1 MPRPMPRDAPVMRA
15 VRPLKSML
23 MVMAAM
29 FTSRAVLSS
38 LINRLRAWHLS
49 LACTAMS
56 DWTPEVEELRRREA
70 MAEHMGGAEKVARQ
84 HSRGKMDA
92 RARLAALVD
101 PGSLREIGKIAGRA
115 TYDADGALLDL
126 AASNFIF
133 GRANING
140 RPVVASADDFTVRG
154 GAADAALH
162 RKFVQCE
169 AMAHEMQLP
178 LIRMIDGTGGGG
190 SVKTLEDMG
199 YTYIPHVPGWDH
211 IITNLD
217 TVPVVALS
225 LGPTAG
231 LGAARVVASHY
242 SVMVRGLSQLFAAG
256 PAVAAAIGD
265 TLDREELGGVE
276 VHARNGVVDDEVA
289 SEAEAFAAARRFLS
303 YLPSS
308 VHGLAER
315 ATPTDRVDRR
325 DQSLLSAVPRDAKQ
339 VYSMRRILDGV
350 VDKGSLFEM
359 GSRWGRAAITAFA
372 RLDGWPVAVLASD
385 PSFLGGS
392 WDAKTS
398 EKAERFVKLAD
409 QFRLPIVHLVDN
421 PGFMIGG
428 EAERAGTIRYGVN
441 AMNAIYRAQVPLA
454 SMVIRRAY
462 GIAGSA
468 MSNAERFQYRFAWPS
483 GDWGSLPIEGGV
495 EVAYKSELEAAADPA
510 AHLAAI
516 RERLNRVRSPFRT
529 AEKFG
534 VEDIID
540 PRDTRPLL
548 CEFAELAWAKL
559 GVR

>member
-1 MPRPMPRDAPVMRA
+1 M
-15 VRPLKSML
+15 
-23 MVMAAM
+23 
-29 FTSRAVLSS
+29 T
-38 LINRLRAWHLS
+38 
-49 LACTAMS
+49 
-56 DWTPEVEELRRREA
+56 DWTPEIEELHLRQQ
-70 MAEHMGGAEKVARQ
+70 MAERMGGEEKVARQ

-92 RARLAALVD
+92 RARLAAIVD
-101 PGSLREIGKIAGRA
+101 PGSFREIGKIAGRGS
-115 TYDADGALLDL
+115 YDADGNLVDL

-133 GRANING
+133 GRANVNG

-162 RKFVQCE
+162 RKFIQCE
-169 AMAHEMQLP
+169 AMAHEMGLP

-190 SVKTLEDMG
+190 SVKTLEETG
-199 YTYIPHVPGWDH
+199 YTYVPAVPGWGD
-211 IITNLD
+211 IIANLD
-217 TVPVVALS
+217 TVPVVALA

-242 SVMVRGLSQLFAAG
+242 SIMVKGLSQLFAAG

-265 TLDREELGGVE
+265 TLDREQLGGVE
-276 VHARNGVVDDEVA
+276 VHARNGVVDEEVA

-303 YLPSS
+303 YLPDN
-308 VHGLAER
+308 VNRLAQR
-315 ATPTDRVDRR
+315 TQPTDRVGRR
-325 DQSLLSAVPRDAKQ
+325 DQSLLAAVPRDAKQ
-339 VYSMRRILDGV
+339 VYSMRRILESV
-350 VDKGSLFEM
+350 VDKGSLFIM
-359 GSRWGRAAITAFA
+359 GARWGRAAITAFA

-385 PSFLGGS
+385 PSYLGGS
-392 WDAKTS
+392 WDARTS

-428 EAERAGTIRYGVN
+428 EAERTGTIRYGVQ
-441 AMNAIYRAQVPLA
+441 AMNAIYRAKVPLA
-454 SMVIRRAY
+454 SVIIRRAY

-495 EVAYKSELEAAADPA
+495 EVAYKSELAAAEDPA
-510 AHLAAI
+510 AHLEAI
-516 RERLNRVRSPFRT
+516 RARLNKVRSPFRT

-548 CEFAELAWAKL
+548 CEFAELAWRKL
-559 GVR
+559 GA

>member
-1 MPRPMPRDAPVMRA
+1 MSWKKEVDE
-15 VRPLKSML
+15 
-23 MVMAAM
+23 
-29 FTSRAVLSS
+29 LS
-38 LINRLRAWHLS
+38 A
-49 LACTAMS
+49 
-56 DWTPEVEELRRREA
+56 RRA
-70 MAEHMGGAEKVARQ
+70 MAEKMGGEEKVARQ

-92 RARLAALVD
+92 RARLAAIVD
-101 PGSLREIGKIAGRA
+101 PGSFREIGKIAGRGS
-115 TYDADGALLDL
+115 YGPDGELEDL

-133 GRANING
+133 GRANIDG

-162 RKFVQCE
+162 RKFIQCE
-169 AMAHEMQLP
+169 AMAHEYRLP

-199 YTYIPHVPGWDH
+199 YTYIPHVPGWDQ
-211 IITNLD
+211 IIANLD
-217 TVPVVALS
+217 TVPVVALA

-231 LGAARVVASHY
+231 LG
-242 SVMVRGLSQLFAAG
+242 QLFAAG

-265 TLDREELGGVE
+265 TLDREELGGAD
-276 VHARNGVVDDEVA
+276 VHTRNGVVDDEVA
-289 SEAEAFAAARRFLS
+289 SEDEALARARWFLS
-303 YLPSS
+303 YLPSTI
-308 VHGLAER
+308 HER
-315 ATPTDRVDRR
+315 AARTACSDPVDRR
-325 DQSLLSAVPRDAKQ
+325 DEALLSIVPREAKQ
-339 VYSMRRILDGV
+339 VYSMRRIAGAVFDQ
-350 VDKGSLFEM
+350 GSFFEM
-359 GSRWGRAAITAFA
+359 GARWGRAAITAFA

-385 PSFLGGS
+385 PTYLGGS

-428 EAERAGTIRYGVN
+428 EAERTGTIRYGVQ
-441 AMNAIYRAQVPLA
+441 AMNAIYRATVPLA
-454 SMVIRRAY
+454 SVVVRRAY

-495 EVAYKSELEAAADPA
+495 EVAYKSELEAAEDPA
-510 AHLAAI
+510 AHLEAI

-548 CEFAELAWAKL
+548 CEFAELAWRVL
-559 GVR
+559 D